1 MRTRERRTE
10 MRKRSKYRPKGVLPD
25 PLAYVISGMKRVGS
39 ISAGTDLK
47 IKNHLALECV
57 RSGNATRQDI
67 DTLIAA
73 LNITEALAMMKI
85 GQDWEVEI
93 RASQDALF
101 AVGSRGVETGR
112 FTLRGPEL
120 SALNLG
126 MEIHD
131 AQLEACTVAELE
143 KAMDLVQAVIRQKKA
158 RPIVRKESNER
169 ATEEKTDSGRT

>member
-1 MRTRERRTE
+1 ME
-10 MRKRSKYRPKGVLPD
+10 
-25 PLAYVISGMKRVGS
+25 I
-39 ISAGTDLK
+39 
-47 IKNHLALECV
+47 V
-57 RSGNATRQDI
+57 RSGNATREDI
-67 DTLIAA
+67 DILIAA

-112 FTLRGPEL
+112 FILRGPEL

-131 AQLEACTVAELE
+131 AQLQACTVSELE
-143 KAMDLVQAVIRQKKA
+143 KAIDLVQAIVRQKKA
-158 RPIVRKESNER
+158 RPIGRKERNER
-169 ATEEKTDSGRT
+169 ATEEKTDSGGA